1 MRTSRGSFYIHEL
14 LSIVPPL
21 NSFFPLVFFLFYEFN
36 DHFSWDRR
44 SYRLLVI
51 KNSSENFE
59 IFHVVNV
66 HYILYNT
73 VNLFTMIWNVYY
85 ILIKI
90 LRIIFVTWYYILRI
104 YYKLRI
110 WRDENVWWLTSTEK
124 LIAFYKYLIFH
135 VIASQ

>member
-51 KNSSENFE
+51 KDSSENFE

-73 VNLFTMIWNVYY
+73 SFYYDMKRILYINKDFENNIRNVILYIAY
-85 ILIKI
+85 IL
-90 LRIIFVTWYYILRI
+90 
-104 YYKLRI
+104 
-110 WRDENVWWLTSTEK
+110 
-124 LIAFYKYLIFH
+124 
-135 VIASQ
+135 